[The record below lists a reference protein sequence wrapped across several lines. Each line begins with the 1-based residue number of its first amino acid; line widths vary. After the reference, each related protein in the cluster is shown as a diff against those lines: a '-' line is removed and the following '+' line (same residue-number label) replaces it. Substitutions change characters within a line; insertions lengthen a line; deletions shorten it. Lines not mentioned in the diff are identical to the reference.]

1 MNNDDYE
8 VQPWVLLMSYK
19 VLLADDDKNILA
31 ALKLQLKMEGFTS
44 DAVTSPEDIIKALK
58 TTNYDLLLMDLNY
71 HQDTTSGDEGLS
83 LISTIRKTD
92 NLLPIVA
99 MTGWGTIDIA
109 VDAMRRGA
117 NDFIEK
123 PCDNNRLFNILKN
136 LIALKNSQ
144 QRSQRLASENELLR
158 ASIEPK
164 QWICQS
170 LAMKQVMNV
179 VENVAATDINILI
192 TGENGT
198 GKSQLANIIH
208 QHSKRKDNSIITVN
222 MGAINEAIFESEL
235 FGHVKGSF
243 TDAKANRIGR
253 FELAD
258 QGSLFMDEIANI
270 PPSQQAKL
278 LRVLES
284 GEYEKLGSSKSQ
296 KASVRIIS
304 ATNANLE
311 AMVANSEFRQDLL
324 FRLNSIE
331 IAIPPLRERVADIP
345 ILANDFLVK
354 YSQKYQRNI
363 TSISSNAL
371 DQLLSYQWPGNIREL
386 DHLIE
391 RAVLMASSNELQ
403 ADDLLLKAPV
413 VHNATVDTADD
424 VTGNANADDWA
435 QLSMEQAEKKLISL
449 VLRRFSGNAKEA
461 AISLGYSKGAFYRRL
476 EKFGL

>member
-1 MNNDDYE
+1 MT
-8 VQPWVLLMSYK
+8 YK
-19 VLLADDDKNILA
+19 VLLADDDINVLA
-31 ALKLQLKMEGFTS
+31 ALKLQLKIEGFTS
-44 DAVTSPEDIIKALK
+44 TAVTTPNEVLIALK
-58 TTNYDLLLMDLNY
+58 EESFDLILMDLNY
-71 HQDTTSGDEGLS
+71 QQDTTSGNEGLT
-83 LISTIRKTD
+83 LITDIREID
-92 NLLPIVA
+92 PLIPIVA

-136 LIALKNSQ
+136 LLALRDSQ
-144 QRSQRLASENELLR
+144 QRSQRLATENELLR
-158 ASIEPK
+158 TSTQPK
-164 QWICQS
+164 HWICQS
-170 LAMKQVMNV
+170 EAMKQVMNV
-179 VENVAATDINILI
+179 VNNVAATDINILI

-208 QHSKRKDNSIITVN
+208 QSSARDTHSFITVN

-243 TDAKANRIGR
+243 TDAKTNRIGR

-270 PPSQQAKL
+270 PLSQQAKL

-304 ATNANLE
+304 ATNANLDE
-311 AMVANSEFRQDLL
+311 MVSEKAFRQDLL

-331 IAIPPLRERVADIP
+331 INIPSLRHRLADIP
-345 ILANDFLVK
+345 LLANNFLQK
-354 YSQKYQRNI
+354 HSQKYQRDINE
-363 TSISSNAL
+363 ISVAAM
-371 DQLLSYQWPGNIREL
+371 DKLLAYQWPGNIREL

-391 RAVLMASSNELQ
+391 RAVLMTTSTSLQ
-403 ADDLLLKAPV
+403 ADDLLIKSTSNTDKNNETSTQDKV
-413 VHNATVDTADD
+413 SQSSTSD
-424 VTGNANADDWA
+424 DDWA
-435 QLSMEQAEKKLISL
+435 HLSMEQAEGKLIGL
-449 VLRRFSGNAKEA
+449 VMKRFHGNAKEA
-461 AISLGYSKGAFYRRL
+461 SKALGYSKSAFYRRL
-476 EKFGL
+476 EKFGF

>member
-1 MNNDDYE
+1 
-8 VQPWVLLMSYK
+8 MSYS
-19 VLLADDDKNILA
+19 VLLADDDENILA
-31 ALKLQLKMEGFTS
+31 ALKLQLKVEGFAC
-44 DAVTSPEDIIKALK
+44 DAVTTPEQVITSLK
-58 TTNYDLLLMDLNY
+58 NTNYDLILMDLNY
-71 HQDTTSGDEGLS
+71 QQDTTSGDEGLT
-83 LISTIRKTD
+83 LITTIRQSDT
-92 NLLPIVA
+92 LIPIVA

-123 PCDNNRLFNILKN
+123 PCDNNRLLSILKN

-158 ASIEPK
+158 ASIQPK

-170 LAMKQVMNV
+170 QAMKQVMNV
-179 VENVAATDINILI
+179 VNNVAATDINILI

-208 QHSKRKDNSIITVN
+208 QHSQRKEHSLITIN
-222 MGAINEAIFESEL
+222 MGAINDAIFESEL

-270 PPSQQAKL
+270 PLSQQAKL

-304 ATNANLE
+304 ATNANLDV
-311 AMVANSEFRQDLL
+311 MVTNNEFRQDLL

-331 IAIPPLRERVADIP
+331 IAIPPLRERTADIP
-345 ILANDFLVK
+345 ILANDFLAK

-363 TSISSNAL
+363 ASISSHAL
-371 DQLLSYQWPGNIREL
+371 DKLLTYQWPGNIREL

-391 RAVLMASSNELQ
+391 RAVLMASSHELQ
-403 ADDLLLKAPV
+403 ADDLLLKAPAPS
-413 VHNATVDTADD
+413 NPLSNTS
-424 VTGNANADDWA
+424 GNTSDLASNTIEKTDSDWA
-435 QLSMEQAEKKLISL
+435 QLSMEQAEEKLISL

-461 AISLGYSKGAFYRRL
+461 ANSLGYSKSAFYRRL

>member
-1 MNNDDYE
+1 M
-8 VQPWVLLMSYK
+8 LLLTIANFTGLNIYKRVIRMSYK
-19 VLLADDDKNILA
+19 VLLADDDINILA
-31 ALKLQLKMEGFTS
+31 ALKLQLKVEGFTS
-44 DAVTSPEDIIKALK
+44 TAVTTPDEVLNALK
-58 TTNYDLLLMDLNY
+58 EQCFDLILMDLNY
-71 HQDTTSGDEGLS
+71 QQDTTSGDEGLT
-83 LISTIRKTD
+83 LISHIREID
-92 NLLPIVA
+92 GLIPIVA

-136 LIALKNSQ
+136 LLALRDSQ
-144 QRSQRLASENELLR
+144 QRSQRLATENELLR
-158 ASIEPK
+158 QSAQPEH
-164 QWICQS
+164 WICKS
-170 LAMKQVMNV
+170 KAMQQVMKV
-179 VENVAATDINILI
+179 VNNVAATDINILI

-208 QHSKRKDNSIITVN
+208 QYSARHAHSFITVN

-243 TDAKANRIGR
+243 TDAKINRIGR

-258 QGSLFMDEIANI
+258 KGCLFMDEIANI
-270 PPSQQAKL
+270 PLSQQAKL

-284 GEYEKLGSSKSQ
+284 GEFEKLGSSKSQ

-304 ATNANLE
+304 ATNADLENMVSENL
-311 AMVANSEFRQDLL
+311 FRQDLL

-331 IAIPPLRERVADIP
+331 IQIPPLRERVADIP
-345 ILANDFLVK
+345 VLANNFLKK

-363 TSISSNAL
+363 DGISPVAMDKL
-371 DQLLSYQWPGNIREL
+371 IAYQWPGNIREL

-391 RAVLMASSNELQ
+391 RAVLMAATNELQ
-403 ADDLLLKAPV
+403 ADDLLLKASLT
-413 VHNATVDTADD
+413 NSNSRTDVD
-424 VTGNANADDWA
+424 NNEDWA
-435 QLSMEQAEKKLISL
+435 QLSMEQAEEKLISL

-461 AISLGYSKGAFYRRL
+461 AHSLGYSKSAFYRRL

>member
-1 MNNDDYE
+1 
-8 VQPWVLLMSYK
+8 MSYN
-19 VLLADDDKNILA
+19 VLLADDDENILA
-31 ALKLQLKMEGFTS
+31 ALKLQLKVEGFTS
-44 DAVTSPEDIIKALK
+44 FSVTNPKEVLTALK
-58 TTNYDLLLMDLNY
+58 HQNYDLILMDLNY
-71 HQDTTSGDEGLS
+71 QQDTTSGDEGLS
-83 LISTIRKTD
+83 LISTIRQND
-92 NLLPIVA
+92 SLIPIVV

-123 PCDNNRLFNILKN
+123 PCDNARLSIILKN
-136 LIALKNSQ
+136 LLALRASQ

-158 ASIEPK
+158 SSVQPE

-170 LAMKQVMNV
+170 SAMKKVMNIV
-179 VENVAATDINILI
+179 NNVAATDINILI

-208 QHSKRKDNSIITVN
+208 QSSSRKVHSFITIN
-222 MGAINEAIFESEL
+222 MGAINDAIFESEL

-243 TDAKANRIGR
+243 TDAKTNRIGR

-270 PPSQQAKL
+270 PLGQQAKL

-296 KASVRIIS
+296 TASVRIIS
-304 ATNANLE
+304 ATNANLDQ
-311 AMVANSEFRQDLL
+311 MVNNKEFRQDLL

-331 IAIPPLRERVADIP
+331 IHIPPLRERLADIN
-345 ILANDFLVK
+345 ILANNFLTK
-354 YSQKYQRNI
+354 YKQKYLRD
-363 TSISSNAL
+363 ISGIAATAME
-371 DQLLSYQWPGNIREL
+371 QLLTYHWPGNIREL

-391 RAVLMASSNELQ
+391 RAVLMTSNNELQ
-403 ADDLLLKAPV
+403 VADLLIKSS
-413 VHNATVDTADD
+413 TAAAQNN
-424 VTGNANADDWA
+424 GIADNDNWA
-435 QLSMEQAEKKLISL
+435 QLSMDQAEKKLISL
-449 VLRRFSGNAKEA
+449 VLRRFQGNAKEA
-461 AISLGYSKGAFYRRL
+461 ANSLGYSKSAFYRRL

>member
-1 MNNDDYE
+1 
-8 VQPWVLLMSYK
+8 MSYN
-19 VLLADDDKNILA
+19 VLLADDDENILA
-31 ALKLQLKMEGFTS
+31 ALKLQLKVEGFTS
-44 DAVTSPEDIIKALK
+44 FAVTKPSDALKALK
-58 TTNYDLLLMDLNY
+58 QDNYDLILMDLNY
-71 HQDTTSGDEGLS
+71 HQDTTSGDEGLNLISDIRQMDS
-83 LISTIRKTD
+83 LI
-92 NLLPIVA
+92 PIVA

-109 VDAMRRGA
+109 VEAMRRGA

-123 PCDNNRLFNILKN
+123 PCDNNRLFNIFKN
-136 LIALKNSQ
+136 LLALRDSQ
-144 QRSQRLASENELLR
+144 QRSQRLATENELLR
-158 ASIEPK
+158 SSIQPEH
-164 QWICQS
+164 WICQS
-170 LAMKQVMNV
+170 KAMQQVMNV

-208 QHSKRKDNSIITVN
+208 QSSMRNANSFITVN

-270 PPSQQAKL
+270 PLSQQAKL

-284 GEYEKLGSSKSQ
+284 GEFEKLGSSKSQ

-311 AMVANSEFRQDLL
+311 MMIDNQEFRQDLL

-331 IAIPPLRERVADIP
+331 IYIPPLRERIADIP
-345 ILANDFLVK
+345 ILANNFLTK
-354 YSQKYQRNI
+354 YRQKYQRDI
-363 TSISSNAL
+363 KQISIAAMDKLL
-371 DQLLSYQWPGNIREL
+371 DYQWPGNIREL

-391 RAVLMASSNELQ
+391 RAILMASGNELQ
-403 ADDLLLKAPV
+403 ADDLLIKASTNNS
-413 VHNATVDTADD
+413 HETKNITDDTS
-424 VTGNANADDWA
+424 GDDWA

-449 VLRRFSGNAKEA
+449 VLRRFHGNAKEA
-461 AISLGYSKGAFYRRL
+461 ANSLGYSKSAFYRRL

>member
-1 MNNDDYE
+1 
-8 VQPWVLLMSYK
+8 MSYK
-19 VLLADDDKNILA
+19 VLLADDDENILA
-31 ALKLQLKMEGFTS
+31 ALKLQLKMEGFSS
-44 DAVTSPEDIIKALK
+44 DAVTSPESVIKALK
-58 TTNYDLLLMDLNY
+58 NTNYDLLLMDLNY
-71 HQDTTSGDEGLS
+71 HQDTTSGDEGLA
-83 LISTIRKTD
+83 LISSIRKTD
-92 NLLPIVA
+92 TLLPIVA

-158 ASIEPK
+158 DSIKPK
-164 QWICQS
+164 QWVCQS
-170 LAMKQVMNV
+170 QAMKQVMNV
-179 VENVAATDINILI
+179 VNNVAATDINILI

-270 PPSQQAKL
+270 PLSQQAKL

-284 GEYEKLGSSKSQ
+284 GEYEKLGCSKSQ

-304 ATNANLE
+304 ASNANLE
-311 AMVANSEFRQDLL
+311 LMVANNEFRQDLL

-331 IAIPPLRERVADIP
+331 IAIPALRERVADIP
-345 ILANDFLVK
+345 ILANNFLAK

-363 TSISSNAL
+363 TDISSNAL
-371 DQLLSYQWPGNIREL
+371 KQLLSYQWPGNIREL

-403 ADDLLLKAPV
+403 ADDLLLKAPLV
-413 VHNATVDTADD
+413 TPNATGTTTDE
-424 VTGNANADDWA
+424 ANADDWA
-435 QLSMEQAEKKLISL
+435 QLSMEQAEEKLISL

-461 AISLGYSKGAFYRRL
+461 ALSLGYSKSAFYRRL

>member
-1 MNNDDYE
+1 
-8 VQPWVLLMSYK
+8 MSYK

-31 ALKLQLKMEGFTS
+31 ALKLQLKVEGFS
-44 DAVTSPEDIIKALK
+44 SVPVTSPNEVLSALK
-58 TTNYDLLLMDLNY
+58 EQDFDLILMDLNY
-71 HQDTTSGDEGLS
+71 HHDTTSGDEGLN
-83 LISTIRKTD
+83 LISEIRKND
-92 NLLPIVA
+92 QFIPIVA

-123 PCDNNRLFNILKN
+123 PCDNNRLLNILKN
-136 LIALKNSQ
+136 LLALSESQ
-144 QRSQRLASENELLR
+144 KRSQRLASENELLR
-158 ASIEPK
+158 SSSQP
-164 QWICQS
+164 QHWTCQS
-170 LAMKQVMNV
+170 DAMKQVMTV
-179 VENVAATDINILI
+179 VNNVAATDINILI

-208 QHSKRKDNSIITVN
+208 QLSLRKASSFITVN
-222 MGAINEAIFESEL
+222 MGAINDAIFESEL

-258 QGSLFMDEIANI
+258 NGSLFMDEVANI
-270 PPSQQAKL
+270 PLGQQAKL

-284 GEYEKLGSSKSQ
+284 GEFEKLGSSKSQ

-311 AMVANSEFRQDLL
+311 DMVSDKNFRQDLL

-331 IAIPPLRERVADIP
+331 INIPPLRDRQADIP
-345 ILANDFLVK
+345 VLANNFLKK
-354 YSQKYQRNI
+354 YNHKYQRNI
-363 TSISSNAL
+363 NKISAPAM
-371 DQLLSYQWPGNIREL
+371 DKLLAYQWPGNIREL

-391 RAVLMASSNELQ
+391 RAILMATSTELQ
-403 ADDLLLKAPV
+403 ADDLLIKASTTQDKNISP
-413 VHNATVDTADD
+413 NNENDE
-424 VTGNANADDWA
+424 DWA
-435 QLSMEQAEKKLISL
+435 QLSMEQAEGKLIAL
-449 VLRRFSGNAKEA
+449 VMKRFHGNAKDA
-461 AISLGYSKGAFYRRL
+461 AKSLGYSKSSFYRRL